1 MNALTLLA
9 TAAVLPALVG
19 HVALWFSATN
29 HLHATALP
37 HRLVKAATVVC
48 HLLLAGLPALG
59 VWLLT
64 ASDWAWPPRLAAPD
78 GAWIV
83 WLYGLACLA
92 LALIGL
98 PRWWRH
104 RRDAHTPPPAQR
116 SHESRHHDVAERLGY
131 RPVVRGHGH
140 WAARAPRNEQ
150 FHVEVNVKELVIPR
164 LDPRLD
170 GLSIV
175 HLSDLHFTGTIDKP
189 FFREV
194 TRLANSLEA
203 DVAALTGDLFDSPHC
218 IEWFPDTLGHLEAR
232 LGRYY
237 VLGNHDQRIGQIER
251 IHQVCRGAGWRDLG
265 GRVERLDVEERHVFL
280 AGNELPWLGPASD
293 PAQIPPHDETERP
306 LRLLL
311 SHSPDQFR
319 WARRHDFDLVL
330 AGHTHGGQIR
340 LPWVGAV
347 VAPSHHGVR
356 YACGTF
362 HVPPTVMHVSRG
374 VSARQPL
381 RYRCRPEVT
390 KLILRAA
397 PTLEEPARIRGAA
410 SSIESQGW

>member
-1 MNALTLLA
+1 MDALTALA
-9 TAAVLPALVG
+9 ALAALPALVG

-37 HRLVKAATVVC
+37 HHLIKGLTVVC
-48 HLLLAGLPALG
+48 HLLLAALPAFG
-59 VWLLT
+59 VALLMST
-64 ASDWAWPPRLAAPD
+64 TWSWPPRIAAPDWAWL
-78 GAWIV
+78 V
-83 WLYGLACLA
+83 WAYGLLCLGIA
-92 LALIGL
+92 VFGV

-104 RRDAHTPPPAQR
+104 RREAHVPPEAQR
-116 SHESRHHDVAERLGY
+116 SHEAEHHDVAARLGY
-131 RPVVRGHGH
+131 RPVVRGGRGH

-150 FHVEVNVKELVIPR
+150 FHVEVNIKELVLPR
-164 LDPRLD
+164 LDPALD
-170 GLSIV
+170 GLSVV

-189 FFREV
+189 FFEEV
-194 TRLANSLEA
+194 ARLASTLDA
-203 DVAALTGDLFDSPHC
+203 DLAALTGDLFDSPEC
-218 IEWFPDTLGHLEAR
+218 IDWFPDTLGRLEAR
-232 LGRYY
+232 LGRFY
-237 VLGNHDQRIGQIER
+237 VLGNHDQRVGQIER
-251 IHQVCRGAGWRDLG
+251 IHTVCRSAGWRDLG
-265 GRVERLDVEERHVFL
+265 GRIERLDIDERQVFL

-293 PAQIPPHDETERP
+293 PREIPPHAEGPRP

-319 WARRHDFDLVL
+319 WARQHDFDLVL

-374 VSARQPL
+374 VSARQPV

-397 PTLEEPARIRGAA
+397 QVAEPSIVQVAERLELR
-410 SSIESQGW
+410 SW